1 MKCTDCGT
9 SIGRMPQT
17 AISIP
22 DLPERLQGSVRRFPD
37 TCRNGARAA
46 IRNRR
51 PVSGRMTAATGLASR
66 RKPDVL
72 YWIKQTA
79 GTSHRRVRVMKKI
92 ICAALLFASVP
103 AFAGE
108 LSDKDAQ
115 NLIEIVQEI
124 RSYCRDYNPDNGRY
138 IYPCLCG
145 MKLEGDEWVDTHKPT
160 ANDYLV
166 KILHQNGWCHGKKGQ
181 AEYQKTWHKCT
192 NDSER

>member
-46 IRNRR
+46 IRDRR

-92 ICAALLFASVP
+92 ICTALLFASVP

-115 NLIEIVQEI
+115 NILSAEDTLNGFCRGWRGDKPETQEACI
-124 RSYCRDYNPDNGRY
+124 ARD
-138 IYPCLCG
+138 
-145 MKLEGDEWVDTHKPT
+145 KLVAVLKD
-160 ANDYLV
+160 
-166 KILHQNGWCHGKKGQ
+166 NGWCYGKKGQ
-181 AEYQKTWHKCT
+181 AGYQMKWHKCT